1 MPEHRRSVE
10 GMGWVPVPEP
20 RSDREHLVARRREV
34 LTGGWVLVAI
44 GVVLSVFDAVAG
56 LRLLC
61 VLQAILT
68 GVVVWGV
75 ARLAAALRDDR

>member
-10 GMGWVPVPEP
+10 GMGWVPAPEP
-20 RSDREHLVARRREV
+20 RSDRERLVARRREV

-44 GVVLSVFDAVAG
+44 GVVLSVLDAVAG

-68 GVVVWGV
+68 GVLVWGV